1 MSKCTCFVLHFV
13 TFKLTFLKISSHSRE
28 PNFACL
34 LISWL
39 KCIVTPL
46 PRAHLQLPV
55 SLKKQGVQS
64 LLVSF
69 HIFTVSTTVHRSPAV
84 MCAFCFVFSIQTG
97 HHGRSQT
104 CSEIR
109 EAVLSDKR
117 GTLWRR
123 AGEGSSRGLISHI
136 NGADWIVEIMAL
148 PVIRCPG
155 EQHRENGPQ
164 TEERWD
170 KGWLCPQACIKALVS
185 SLIPQCPLPH
195 IGLRAHKSHG
205 PTTTWTKTTFI
216 PIQPCSCS
224 SSGTNKTAP
233 FLPSKFSWWCLR
245 LTSFKCIVMWGRFS
259 SFSQRTFHLQ
269 STSSM
274 HCGFERRKCVLCR
287 VADSIA
293 CGNGFGDLE
302 FDCCRA
308 CWQACFHVFICS
320 DVCFEAF
327 WQPLPSDLPMD

>member
-1 MSKCTCFVLHFV
+1 MYLVCFAFCDFQTCFSSQIFNRWR
-13 TFKLTFLKISSHSRE
+13 FLKIALISSRSRE
-28 PNFACL
+28 PNMVYL
-34 LISWL
+34 LISWA

-46 PRAHLQLPV
+46 PHAHLQLLV

-117 GTLWRR
+117 GTLWCR

-170 KGWLCPQACIKALVS
+170 KGWLCPQACIKALVV

-216 PIQPCSCS
+216 PIRPCSCS

-233 FLPSKFSWWCLR
+233 FLPNS
-245 LTSFKCIVMWGRFS
+245 
-259 SFSQRTFHLQ
+259 
-269 STSSM
+269 
-274 HCGFERRKCVLCR
+274 VL
-287 VADSIA
+287 VVVDA
-293 CGNGFGDLE
+293 CGWHALNVSWCGDDFRPFLRGH
-302 FDCCRA
+302 FISRA
-308 CWQACFHVFICS
+308 QQ
-320 DVCFEAF
+320 VCIAALSAGNALSVELLT
-327 WQPLPSDLPMD
+327 P